1 MSMKH
6 KVDSVYEA
14 TRAFDTN
21 RGVNVY
27 LEEELNE
34 RFWVCQNLDNE
45 EYNEYYLCKLDDLTD
60 FHYM

>member
-21 RGVNVY
+21 RRVNVY

-34 RFWVCQNLDNE
+34 RF
-45 EYNEYYLCKLDDLTD
+45 
-60 FHYM
+60 